1 MKYLFAILLI
11 VGLAV
16 LCAAGLAAGSWLY
29 NTTRASTSLALPA
42 TVDAGLLPT
51 PTAVATVV
59 ATLPPASTEVPPLID
74 STLISGGPFTGTFAG
89 TMSGSE
95 GSRADVNLV
104 LIQNGDT
111 VSGTIQIGQGLVID
125 GGNCG
130 RQAVPAGM
138 QSASGRT
145 DPTNPNHLDTVAV
158 VEVQGM
164 AITIRL
170 SANLSPDGQS
180 LTSQASI
187 DLPFLCGSDPILTGS
202 FTRQP

>member
-29 NTTRASTSLALPA
+29 TSRPSNSLASPP

-51 PTAVATVV
+51 PTSVPTVTV
-59 ATLPPASTEVPPLID
+59 TLPPAPIEVPALTD
-74 STLISGGPFTGTFAG
+74 SIPVSGGPFMGTFTGAM
-89 TMSGSE
+89 TGSE

-104 LIQNGDT
+104 LVQNGDT
-111 VSGTIQIGQGLVID
+111 VSGTMQIDQGLVID

-130 RQAVPAGM
+130 RQAVPAGT

-145 DPTNPNHLDTVAV
+145 DPANPNHLEAVAV
-158 VEVQGM
+158 VDVQGM

-170 SANLSPDGQS
+170 SADLSVDGQS
-180 LTSQASI
+180 LTSQATI
-187 DLPFLCGSDPILTGS
+187 DLPFLCGPDPVLNGS
-202 FTRQP
+202 FTRQS